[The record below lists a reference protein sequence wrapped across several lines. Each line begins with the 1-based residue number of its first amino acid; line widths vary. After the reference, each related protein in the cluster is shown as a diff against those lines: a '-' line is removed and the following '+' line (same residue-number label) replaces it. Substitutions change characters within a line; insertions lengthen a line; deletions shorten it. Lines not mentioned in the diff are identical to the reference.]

1 MYSKGNIQHKNIFSM
16 RYFSIIIISILLTSI
31 IPSFSQEV
39 AQPLITVSTD
49 RSSYKDGDMIIIS
62 GSVKAIV
69 EGTPLTIQILD
80 PNQNKVQIA
89 QIGVAQDGKY
99 TTAAQAS
106 GPLWK
111 KDGTYTVKV
120 QYGPPSVVAETD
132 FEFKSASSTPSME
145 IFEVDAGDQGTFD
158 VEYNISG
165 GIVKD
170 MSIDFEGLS
179 LIVSIESTS
188 DGTITLKM
196 SRELIDAKTTGG
208 EDDVFIVLIDGTQV
222 ISEEEITSSD
232 RTLTINFLEGDSDV
246 EIIGTFVAP
255 EFGAIAALVLAVA
268 IISIIALS
276 AKTRLRLMPKY

>member
-111 KDGTYTVKV
+111 KDGMYTVKV
-120 QYGPPSVVAETD
+120 QYGPPSVVAETN